1 MMQVRV
7 NGADRQV
14 DDGAT
19 VADLV
24 EDLGVHAR
32 GSAVALAG
40 QVVPRTRWP
49 EITLTDGCVV
59 EVLTAVQG
67 G

>member
-1 MMQVRV
+1 MRIQV
-7 NGADRQV
+7 NGESTELAD
-14 DDGAT
+14 AST
-19 VADLV
+19 VADLATQ
-24 EDLGVHAR
+24 LGARDR
-32 GSAVALAG
+32 GSAVAVGG

-49 EITLTDGCVV
+49 ETTLVEGSVV